1 MGVWVKKLD
10 RFSRFE
16 NGVYRLLAYFIIWGA
31 PLLAIF
37 LVDTFF
43 LKGMAPFIRY
53 PLWTVLYIA
62 GLILGLAV
70 TGSVEEFF
78 MNIRKKLGMLSL
90 RELEAEAGM
99 SASDSEP
106 ENIRAFNWLTLKVL
120 SDLYDAFPQPIDIKG
135 LRFIIST
142 LFDIGTKSREAD
154 YLQHFSSTVRW
165 LKDEGFIK
173 YASDD
178 AGNFRKVILTL
189 KGFTVLG
196 YVPSSL
202 SSTDSKEPM
211 ISKIKLVLAKGAEGA
226 ATDAVKTILIKL
238 FALAGIGKAG

>member
-1 MGVWVKKLD
+1 MKKLD

-16 NGVYRLLAYFIIWGA
+16 NGVYQLLAYFIIWGA
-31 PLLAIF
+31 PLLVIF
-37 LVDTFF
+37 LVDAFF
-43 LKGMAPFIRY
+43 LKGQSPFIRY
-53 PLWTVLYIA
+53 PLWAVIYIV

-70 TGSVEEFF
+70 AGSVEGFF
-78 MNIRKKLGMLSL
+78 INIRKKLGMRSL
-90 RELEAEAGM
+90 RELEAEAEVP
-99 SASDSEP
+99 ASDSEP

-120 SDLYDAFPQPIDIKG
+120 SDLYDAFPQPTDIKG

-173 YASDD
+173 YESDD

-189 KGFTVLG
+189 KGLAVLG

-202 SSTDSKEPM
+202 SSADREEPM

-226 ATDAVKTILIKL
+226 ATDAVKAILIKL
-238 FALAGIGKAG
+238 FALAVIGKAG